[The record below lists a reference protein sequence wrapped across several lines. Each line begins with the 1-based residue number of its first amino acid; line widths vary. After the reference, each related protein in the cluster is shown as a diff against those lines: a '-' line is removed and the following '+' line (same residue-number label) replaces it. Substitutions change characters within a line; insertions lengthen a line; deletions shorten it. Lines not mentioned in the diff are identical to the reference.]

1 MWVLVLQVNSGIS
14 GLSAAITLSNRVF
27 LPLLRSGGCLSQNTE
42 IKAKASLG
50 ADVTAKDSTGVEGDA
65 DESGKSFSLVL
76 PL

>member
-1 MWVLVLQVNSGIS
+1 M
-14 GLSAAITLSNRVF
+14 F